1 MKRKKI
7 ELNGIK
13 YNPSDLETLEF
24 LNLNTELVKLSPTKQ
39 RKKSSKE
46 LVSEHFNVNIPNA
59 NRRLKNL
66 REAGLIYIDPQK
78 TYYQQAMQHVYSL
91 STKGKKVLTLYNS
104 L

>member
-7 ELNGIK
+7 ELNGVK

-24 LNLNTELVKLSPTKQ
+24 LNKNTNFEISTKV
-39 RKKSSKE
+39 
-46 LVSEHFNVNIPNA
+46 LVSKFFNVNIPNA
-59 NRRLKNL
+59 NRRLKRL
-66 REAGLIYIDPQK
+66 REVGLIYIDPQK

-91 STKGKKVLTLYNS
+91 STKGRKVLALYKS